1 MSNFTAA
8 GQQLVNTISARYG
21 ISADAAQHM
30 ILAVY
35 RGQGSMA
42 QFNSPELGGSGQWM
56 RGGMTMVGD
65 MFNYQLKSRV
75 DSICNDIAMEL
86 AKDPTMT
93 YGGSF
98 QSQSQNDHTQ
108 AQHVGGYASSTGN
121 GMFVNDASRNWWPS
135 ELGQP
140 SATGAQNNMRYA
152 YFPQTQRLAVSTG
165 SSVWVYNTLNHQIG
179 GFSQQQ
185 GSSGGITLSSQFG
198 TVNLS
203 TLPVVS
209 RDGVPAQA
217 MPAAS
222 TFNPAPPS
230 HPQHSNGNAGSNVP
244 GPGASHNEIL
254 ETLERIGSL
263 RDKGYLSEEEFNRK
277 KSDLLQRL

>member
-1 MSNFTAA
+1 M
-8 GQQLVNTISARYG
+8 
-21 ISADAAQHM
+21 
-30 ILAVY
+30 AVY

-42 QFNSPELGGSGQWM
+42 QFNCPELGGGGQWM

-65 MFNYQLKSRV
+65 MFNNGLKSRV
-75 DSICNDIAMEL
+75 DNICNDIATEL

-98 QSQSQNDHTQ
+98 QSQSQNDNSQ
-108 AQHVGGYASSTGN
+108 AQHAGGFAHSTGN

-135 ELGQP
+135 DLGQP

-165 SSVWVYNTLNHQIG
+165 DSVWVYDTLNHQIG
-179 GFSQQQ
+179 GFAQQQ

-203 TLPVVS
+203 TLPVVL

-217 MPAAS
+217 TPAQPS
-222 TFNPAPPS
+222 YSPPPPPHS
-230 HPQHSNGNAGSNVP
+230 QFSNSNGGANVP
-244 GPGASHNEIL
+244 APGASHNEIL

>member
-21 ISADAAQHM
+21 ISTEAAECM

-42 QFNSPELGGSGQWM
+42 QFNCPELGGAGQWM

-65 MFNYQLKSRV
+65 MFNHQLKSRV
-75 DSICNDIAMEL
+75 DSLCNDIATEL

-98 QSQSQNDHTQ
+98 QSQSQNDSTQ
-108 AQHVGGYASSTGN
+108 AQHAGGFASRSGN

-140 SATGAQNNMRYA
+140 SATGSQNDMRYA

-165 SSVWVYNTLNHQIG
+165 DSVWVYDTLNHQIG
-179 GFSQQQ
+179 GFAQQQ
-185 GSSGGITLSSQFG
+185 GSSGGITLTSQFG

-217 MPAAS
+217 LPAAPMHTAAS
-222 TFNPAPPS
+222 SAPF
-230 HPQHSNGNAGSNVP
+230 QNTNGNSSSNLP

-254 ETLERIGSL
+254 ETLDRIGSL
-263 RDKGYLSEEEFNRK
+263 RDKGYLSDEEFNRK
-277 KSDLLQRL
+277 KTDLLQRL

>member
-1 MSNFTAA
+1 MSDFTAA
-8 GQQLVNTISARYG
+8 GQQLVNTISSRYG
-21 ISADAAQHM
+21 ISADAAQCM

-42 QFNSPELGGSGQWM
+42 QFNCPELGGSGQWM
-56 RGGMTMVGD
+56 RGGMIMVGD
-65 MFNYQLKSRV
+65 MFNNGLKSRV
-75 DSICNDIAMEL
+75 DSLCNDIAMEL
-86 AKDPTMT
+86 SKDPTMT

-108 AQHVGGYASSTGN
+108 AQQAGGYSNGAGN
-121 GMFVNDASRNWWPS
+121 GMFINDTSRNWWPT
-135 ELGQP
+135 ELGNP

-152 YFPQTQRLAVSTG
+152 YFPQSQRLAVSTG
-165 SSVWVYNTLNHQIG
+165 SSVWVYDTLNHQIG
-179 GFSQQQ
+179 GFAQQQ

-209 RDGVPAQA
+209 RDGVPAQ
-217 MPAAS
+217 PTYSPPPPPHSQFSNSNAS
-222 TFNPAPPS
+222 
-230 HPQHSNGNAGSNVP
+230 SNVP
-244 GPGASHNEIL
+244 GPGASHTEIL
-254 ETLERIGSL
+254 ETLERIGGL

>member
-21 ISADAAQHM
+21 ISADAAEHM

-35 RGQGSMA
+35 RGNGSMA
-42 QFNSPELGGSGQWM
+42 QFNCYELGGSGQWM

-65 MFNYQLKSRV
+65 MFNHGLKSRV
-75 DSICNDIAMEL
+75 DNLCNDIATEL

-108 AQHVGGYASSTGN
+108 AQHAGGYANSAGN
-121 GMFVNDASRNWWPS
+121 SMFVNDASRNWWPS

-152 YFPQTQRLAVSTG
+152 YFPQTQRLAISTG
-165 SSVWVYNTLNHQIG
+165 TSVWVYDTLNHQIG

-217 MPAAS
+217 APAQP
-222 TFNPAPPS
+222 TYNPAPPA
-230 HPQHSNGNAGSNVP
+230 PQQYSNGNAGRNVP
-244 GPGASHNEIL
+244 SSGTSHTEIL

-263 RDKGYLSEEEFNRK
+263 RDKGYLSDDEFNRK